1 MAAARDAFQRVA
13 HLIVIEYP
21 EIAPYENVLGI
32 TLVNSHYAVDRYAVF
47 TLCITATD
55 GVCQIAVNGREIV
68 CFPLIDKHDSFV
80 LVFLVEDYDGNG
92 LDSK

>member
-13 HLIVIEYP
+13 HLIVVEHP

-47 TLCITATD
+47 TLCIFAAD

-68 CFPLIDKHDSFV
+68 CFPLIDKHNSFV
-80 LVFLVEDYDGNG
+80 LVLLIEDNDGNG
-92 LDSK
+92 LDTE